1 VKKVAVIGASGF
13 VGATFVERCLAS
25 DGRIEPVAVIH
36 TTGNAWRL
44 ARHAIPLVLADA
56 LDRASLE
63 RALAGCTHVVNCA
76 LGGRQVMLDGLS
88 NTLAAASAVGVKR
101 FVHVSS
107 IALFGELP
115 RDRVA
120 DERSEAR
127 PAKGSY
133 GWLKMKQDGIVAQ
146 AHDRGL
152 PSVVVCP
159 THIFG
164 AYSQFL
170 GACVNAL
177 RARRFA
183 LVEGGDLP
191 ASFVDVE
198 NLCAAI
204 ELALDC
210 ERPDGRAVIIEDGH
224 GLVWRDVA
232 NALAPVADAAPPF
245 PSLDF
250 ARAIARAR
258 ATLAPPSW
266 GGAVRRLAGHFV
278 SPTFKDLLKSD
289 PLLARLGESA
299 LRTARGLPPAL
310 GKPFLRAASAPAPEA
325 AAAPEFDDWSSR
337 AQALSVRFST
347 ERARTLLGYKPE
359 LSFAESM
366 DAFARWYRAT
376 HGQGSEEWALLR
388 NL

>member
-25 DGRIEPVAVIH
+25 GRIEPVAVIH

-56 LDRASLE
+56 LDPASLE

-76 LGGRQVMLDGLS
+76 LGGRQVMLDGLAH
-88 NTLAAASAVGVKR
+88 TLKAASAVGVKR

-133 GWLKMKQDGIVAQ
+133 GALKLAQDRLVAA

-170 GACVNAL
+170 GAVVNAL
-177 RARRFA
+177 RSRRFA
-183 LVEGGDLP
+183 LVERGELP

-210 ERPDGRAVIIEDGH
+210 ERPDGRPIIIEDGH
-224 GLVWRDVA
+224 GLCWRDVA

-245 PSLDF
+245 PNLDYP
-250 ARAIARAR
+250 RALARAR
-258 ATLAPPSW
+258 ETLAPPTLR
-266 GGAVRRLAGHFV
+266 GALRRLAGHFV
-278 SPTFKDLLKSD
+278 SPVFKDMLKSD
-289 PLLARLGESA
+289 PLLARLGETA

-310 GKPFLRAASAPAPEA
+310 GKPFLRAASAPPAEA
-325 AAAPEFDDWSSR
+325 AGAPEFDDWSTR
-337 AQALSVRFST
+337 AQALTVRFST

-359 LSFAESM
+359 LSFAESV

-376 HGQGSEEWALLR
+376 HGQGSADWALLR